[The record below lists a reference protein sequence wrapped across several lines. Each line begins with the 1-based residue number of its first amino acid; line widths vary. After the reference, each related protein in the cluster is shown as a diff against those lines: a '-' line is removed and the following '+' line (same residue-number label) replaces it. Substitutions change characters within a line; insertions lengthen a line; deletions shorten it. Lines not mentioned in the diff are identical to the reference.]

1 LVTLADARF
10 LEGASGD
17 DWRYTRD
24 RAASDVNAEV
34 RDAAARDGYL
44 LFRIGLP
51 PSTLPGS

>member
-1 LVTLADARF
+1 LADARF